1 MKLKRRNFFLEFII
15 GIVVIYTSVL
25 ILLFIFQRSLMYH
38 PQENNYFG
46 DKMEVDIEKV
56 NIKTSDNINLLG
68 WFHKKDLKKFKTIV
82 YFHGNAGKLENRIH
96 KLNHFKDMDVNFLII
111 AWRGF
116 SGNDGKPSEEGL
128 YIDGSSTI
136 LWLKD
141 LGLAEKDIIL
151 YGESLGTGVA
161 TEIAQNN
168 NFAGLVLET
177 PFTSMIE
184 AAKNFY
190 PYIPVALLLKDKYD
204 NQNKI
209 KNINIPVLVMHGEVD
224 QIVPFWM
231 GKKIYEIAN
240 QPKYSY
246 FTKFDDHMM
255 EYDEKLVL
263 ALKTFIKSLN

>member
-1 MKLKRRNFFLEFII
+1 MSFLKIAI
-15 GIVVIYTSVL
+15 GLLVIYTFFLVL
-25 ILLFIFQRSLMYH
+25 IFIFQRNLMYH
-38 PQENNYFG
+38 PDENNYSG
-46 DKMEVDIEKV
+46 DKLEVDIKKV
-56 NIKTSDNINLLG
+56 KIKTYDGIDLLG
-68 WFHKKDLKKFKTIV
+68 WFHKKDLKKYKTII

-128 YIDGSSTI
+128 YIDGNSAI
-136 LWLKD
+136 KWLKN
-141 LGLAEKDIIL
+141 LGLLEENIII

-177 PFTSMIE
+177 PFTSMTE

-190 PYIPVALLLKDKYD
+190 PYIPVGILLKDKYEND
-204 NQNKI
+204 KKI
-209 KNINIPVLVMHGEVD
+209 NNINIPVLVMHGEVD

-246 FTKFDDHMM
+246 FTKYDDHMM
-255 EYDEKLVL
+255 EYDEKLIDE
-263 ALKTFIKSLN
+263 LKIFVKSLN

>member
-1 MKLKRRNFFLEFII
+1 MKFII
-15 GIVVIYTSVL
+15 GIIIIYSSVL

-38 PQENNYFG
+38 PQENNYSG
-46 DKMEVDIEKV
+46 DQLKVEVEKV
-56 NIKTSDNINLLG
+56 KITTSDNINLLG

-82 YFHGNAGKLENRIH
+82 YFHGNAGNLENRIH

-116 SGNDGKPSEEGL
+116 SGNQGKPSEKGL
-128 YIDGSSTI
+128 YNDGNSAI
-136 LWLKD
+136 LWLKN
-141 LGLAEKDIIL
+141 LGLKDNDIVL

-184 AAKNFY
+184 VAKNFY
-190 PYIPVALLLKDKYD
+190 PYIPVAFLLKDKYD

-209 KNINIPVLVMHGEVD
+209 KNINMPVLVMHGEAD

-231 GKKIYEIAN
+231 GEKIFQMAN

-255 EYDEKLVL
+255 EYNEKLVYE
-263 ALKTFIKSLN
+263 LKIFIKSLN